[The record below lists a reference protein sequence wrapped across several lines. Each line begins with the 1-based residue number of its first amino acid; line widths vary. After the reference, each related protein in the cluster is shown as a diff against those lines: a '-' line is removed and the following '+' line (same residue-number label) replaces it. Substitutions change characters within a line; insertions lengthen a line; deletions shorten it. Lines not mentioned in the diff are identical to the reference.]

1 MPRLLGWYNLYD
13 AHELANIK
21 TKWQMNYET
30 EQMQNKKDLTNR
42 NK

>member
-1 MPRLLGWYNLYD
+1 MPRLLGWYHMIRIN
-13 AHELANIK
+13 

-30 EQMQNKKDLTNR
+30 EQMQNKKDKANR